1 MKRKELV
8 FIPPPFMGHMTQM
21 VELAKLMVE
30 RDDRLVVTFLI
41 IELPLPDPVGSS
53 AIKSFG
59 QTPKPNCPGQK
70 QEQGHESEQNNIK
83 FVHLP
88 VVDPDPEWDFKTVGV
103 LHSLILDHQKPYIR
117 EIVSS
122 FPEAH
127 DTELAGFVFD
137 MLCTPVIEVANEIGV
152 PGYVFFASNAA
163 FLGLM
168 LHLQDLH
175 DHHNQDVSELRY
187 SKSDLVIPSY
197 AVPVP
202 PSVLPFVLIDKR
214 SWITR
219 FIRYARDFRKAKA
232 IMVNTFSDV
241 EPYALESLSSLSV
254 PVYPIGPIL
263 SRTHLKEYD
272 HDQANITRW
281 LDDQPAK
288 SVVFLCF
295 GSRGGFPDAQVT
307 EIAEGVERSGHRFL
321 WSIRQPASKDK
332 AEFPGKYSLDGLEVL
347 PEGFLDRT
355 AGKGKVINGWVGQ
368 LQVLAH
374 PAVGGFVSHCGWNS
388 ILESIWC
395 GVPTATLPIYAE
407 QQVNAFQMVRDL
419 GLSAEISLDYH
430 QHTYDHDLDT
440 EMIVTASQVERG
452 IRLVMEAEDGCG
464 NELRNKVKDMSEK
477 ARTAVADGGSSYVA
491 LRNLINKEVIGAT
504 ALY

>member
-21 VELAKLMVE
+21 VELAKLMIE
-30 RDDRLVVTFLI
+30 RDDHLIITFLI
-41 IELPLPDPVGSS
+41 VELPVSDPVGSS
-53 AIKSFG
+53 AIKSFS
-59 QTPKPNCPGQK
+59 QNPKSNG
-70 QEQGHESEQNNIK
+70 QEQDTESDRINY
-83 FVHLP
+83 VHLP

-103 LHSLILDHQKPYIR
+103 LHSLILDHQRPYIR
-117 EIVSS
+117 KISSS

-127 DTELAGFVFD
+127 NTELAGFVFD
-137 MLCTPVIEVANEIGV
+137 MLCTQVIEVANEIGV
-152 PGYVFFASNAA
+152 PGFVFFASNAA
-163 FLGLM
+163 FLGLT

-175 DHHNQDVSELRY
+175 DHQNQDIYELRY
-187 SKSDLVIPSY
+187 SESDLIVPSY
-197 AVPVP
+197 SVPVP

-214 SWITR
+214 SWNTR
-219 FIRYARDFRKAKA
+219 FLRYARDYRKARA
-232 IMVNTFSDV
+232 IMVNTFSDL
-241 EPYALESLSSLSV
+241 EPYALESLSSLPV

-263 SRTHLKEYD
+263 NRTQIKEYD
-272 HDQANITRW
+272 QYQVNITRW
-281 LDDQPAK
+281 LDDQPEK

-295 GSRGGFPDAQVT
+295 GSRGGFPDAHVR

-321 WSIRQPASKDK
+321 WSLRSPASKDK

-355 AGKGKVINGWVGQ
+355 VGKGKVISGWVGQ
-368 LQVLAH
+368 LQVLSH

-388 ILESIWC
+388 MLESIWY

-430 QHTYDHDLDT
+430 QQSYDDEREKD
-440 EMIVTASQVERG
+440 MVVTAQQVERG
-452 IRLVMEAEDGCG
+452 IRLVMERGDSSG
-464 NELRNKVKDMSEK
+464 NKLRNKVIDMSEK
-477 ARTAVADGGSSYVA
+477 ARRAVEYGGSSYEA
-491 LRNLINKEVIGAT
+491 LRNLINKEVIGT
-504 ALY
+504 TLNL